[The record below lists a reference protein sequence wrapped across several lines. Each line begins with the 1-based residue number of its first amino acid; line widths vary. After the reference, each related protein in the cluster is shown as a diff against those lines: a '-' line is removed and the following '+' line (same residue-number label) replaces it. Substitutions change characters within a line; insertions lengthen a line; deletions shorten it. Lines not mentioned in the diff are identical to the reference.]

1 MQDKDKE
8 KELDELFWKERKV
21 ETMVYAIE
29 RVMQQEKLDSFAEGE
44 AKGKAE
50 IAKEMLKMGLSE
62 QQIQQAT
69 KLPLSTIQELAKEL
83 DL

>member
-1 MQDKDKE
+1 
-8 KELDELFWKERKV
+8 
-21 ETMVYAIE
+21 MVYAIE
-29 RVMQQEKLDSFAEGE
+29 RVMQQEKLESFAEGE

-50 IAKEMLKMGLSE
+50 GKAEGKVEIAKEMLKMGLSK

-83 DL
+83 DLSAE